1 MGLRVSEAKNTEM
14 LGLRD
19 RFLIVGAK
27 AAKTRTRRV
36 MELLDGH
43 EQWWKAIKPVKS
55 LLERFE
61 QLRESAGIHDWPM
74 NAMRHTAPSHWLNF
88 YQDEAKAALHLGHSP
103 AMLHCHYKALVTRRE
118 SEEFFELWR

>member
-1 MGLRVSEAKNTEM
+1 
-14 LGLRD
+14 
-19 RFLIVGAK
+19 
-27 AAKTRTRRV
+27 

-43 EQWWKAIKPVKS
+43 EQWWKAVKPLKS

-88 YQDEAKAALHLGHSP
+88 YQDEADFRLLDV
-103 AMLHCHYKALVTRRE
+103 LTVLRRE
-118 SEEFFELWR
+118 DHPALINAFEVDRFPTLVIHEDGKEIDRFVGGKIIRGNLRYILTELANNNYTNQ

>member
-1 MGLRVSEAKNTEM
+1 
-14 LGLRD
+14 
-19 RFLIVGAK
+19 
-27 AAKTRTRRV
+27 

-43 EQWWKAIKPVKS
+43 EQWWKAVKPLKS

-88 YQDEAKAALHLGHSP
+88 YQDEAKAAVHLGHSP
-103 AMLHCHYKALVTRRE
+103 AMLHSHYKALVTRRE
-118 SEEFFELWR
+118 SEEFFELWRWLSLVGFCLYVSEG